1 MDKKSGKNT
10 PKITKKRSIQLGDN
24 IHVQRSAILRE
35 SKSIMCGNGHNILPL
50 FGGFVDLSLSLLSS
64 PLLHY
69 EAHPHLSKSNYG
81 VTPLFFIRK

>member
-1 MDKKSGKNT
+1 
-10 PKITKKRSIQLGDN
+10 
-24 IHVQRSAILRE
+24 
-35 SKSIMCGNGHNILPL
+35 MCGNGHNILPL